1 MIEEAKLSEKVR
13 RAARAGASV
22 RSPPRQNDITPRL
35 TTTDFSLPRRNMVRS
50 LTTMIALPQPRRK
63 KFRRENYVT
72 VSFWRTDAK
81 ILSCPKIYIPHRWT
95 TNIIKDCMRYTNVS
109 WRRGYTWR
117 KFDWDIIIR
126 QTRRKK
132 LVATLTSIG
141 LLRVR
146 LNKPLRN
153 RFANVS
159 ASRRLQHLRSVDWPL
174 VSEEIFCSELR
185 GGNICYLRTLKK
197 GITHISFIPWSDFK
211 FKVRECIFQEA
222 LRLRAG
228 K

>member
-1 MIEEAKLSEKVR
+1 MAPNINSNIGVGRENLWKVKKDCWEKCSFSPSSNCAAGQMIEEAKLSEKVR

-81 ILSCPKIYIPHRWT
+81 ILSFPSIYLPHRWT
-95 TNIIKDCMRYTNVS
+95 TNIIKDCMRNTNVS

-132 LVATLTSIG
+132 VG
-141 LLRVR
+141 
-146 LNKPLRN
+146 
-153 RFANVS
+153 
-159 ASRRLQHLRSVDWPL
+159 
-174 VSEEIFCSELR
+174 
-185 GGNICYLRTLKK
+185 CYS
-197 GITHISFIPWSDFK
+197 H
-211 FKVRECIFQEA
+211 
-222 LRLRAG
+222 
-228 K
+228 

>member
-35 TTTDFSLPRRNMVRS
+35 TTTDFSLPRRKMGWS

-63 KFRRENYVT
+63 KFRRESYIT
-72 VSFWRTDAK
+72 VSFWRTDAE
-81 ILSCPKIYIPHRWT
+81 ILSLPSIYLPHRWT
-95 TNIIKDCMRYTNVS
+95 NIIKYCMRYTNVS
-109 WRRGYTWR
+109 WRRGYAWR
-117 KFDWDIIIR
+117 KFDWDVIIR
-126 QTRRKK
+126 QTRKKK

-146 LNKPLRN
+146 LNTALRN

-159 ASRRLQHLRSVDWPL
+159 ASRRRQHLRSVDWPL
-174 VSEEIFCSELR
+174 VSEELFCSEMR
-185 GGNICYLRTLKK
+185 GGNTCYLRTLKM
-197 GITHISFIPWSDFK
+197 GIMHISFIPGATSSS
-211 FKVRECIFQEA
+211 R
-222 LRLRAG
+222 
-228 K
+228 